1 MKKYYYIS
9 FTYLILGLIAG
20 VFYRELTRVSNFTG
34 ETVLRGVHTHIL
46 VLGFVFF
53 LVVLLLEKNL
63 ELSKLKSI
71 KAWVITYQVAF
82 VAVIAT
88 MVVRGVAEVKGFE
101 VAGLSHMAGVSH
113 TLLGIAL
120 IWFMVLLGKAIKIE
134 K

>member
-20 VFYRELTRVSNFTG
+20 VFYRELTRASNFTG

-53 LVVLLLEKNL
+53 LVVLLLEKNFG
-63 ELSKLKSI
+63 LSKLKSI
-71 KAWVITYQVAF
+71 KAWLITYQVGF

-88 MVVRGVAEVKGFE
+88 MVVRGVAEVKGFD

-120 IWFMVLLGKAIKIE
+120 IWFMVLLGKAIKIG

>member
-20 VFYRELTRVSNFTG
+20 VFYRELTRASNFTG

-53 LVVLLLEKNL
+53 LVVLLLEKNF

-71 KAWVITYQVAF
+71 KAWLITYQVAF

-88 MVVRGVAEVKGFE
+88 MVVRGVAEVKGFD

-120 IWFMVLLGKAIKIE
+120 IWFMVLLGKAIKVE

>member
-20 VFYRELTRVSNFTG
+20 VFYRELTRASNFTG

-53 LVVLLLEKNL
+53 LIVLLLEKNF

-71 KAWVITYQVAF
+71 KAWLITYQVAF

-88 MVVRGVAEVKGFE
+88 MVVRGIAEVKGFD

-120 IWFMVLLGKAIKIE
+120 IWFMVLLGKAIKVE

>member
-53 LVVLLLEKNL
+53 LVVLLLEKNW
-63 ELSKLKSI
+63 ELSKLKSV

>member
-20 VFYRELTRVSNFTG
+20 VFYRELTRASNFTG

-53 LVVLLLEKNL
+53 LIVLLLEKNF

-71 KAWVITYQVAF
+71 KAWLITYQVAF

-120 IWFMVLLGKAIKIE
+120 IWFMVLLGKAIKVE

>member
-20 VFYRELTRVSNFTG
+20 VFYRELTRASNFTG

-53 LVVLLLEKNL
+53 LIVLLLEKNF

-71 KAWVITYQVAF
+71 KAWLITYQVAF

-120 IWFMVLLGKAIKIE
+120 IWFMILLGKAIKVE

>member
-1 MKKYYYIS
+1 MKKCYYIS
-9 FTYLILGLIAG
+9 FIYLILGLIAG
-20 VFYRELTRVSNFTG
+20 VFYRELTRASNFTG

-53 LVVLLLEKNL
+53 LVVLLLEKNF

-71 KAWVITYQVAF
+71 KAWLITYQVAF

-88 MVVRGVAEVKGFE
+88 MVVRGVAEVKGFD

-120 IWFMVLLGKAIKIE
+120 IWFMVLLGKAIKVE

>member
-20 VFYRELTRVSNFTG
+20 VFYRELTRTSNFTG

-53 LVVLLLEKNL
+53 LIVLLLEKNF

-71 KAWVITYQVAF
+71 KAWLITYQVAF

-120 IWFMVLLGKAIKIE
+120 IWFMILLGKAIKVE

>member
-20 VFYRELTRVSNFTG
+20 VFYRELTRASNFTG

>member
-9 FTYLILGLIAG
+9 FTYLLLGLIAG

-71 KAWVITYQVAF
+71 KAWEITYQVAF

>member
-20 VFYRELTRVSNFTG
+20 VFYRELTRASNFTG

-53 LVVLLLEKNL
+53 LIVLLLEKNF

-71 KAWVITYQVAF
+71 KAWLITYQVAF

-88 MVVRGVAEVKGFE
+88 MVVRGIAEVKGFD

-120 IWFMVLLGKAIKIE
+120 IWFMILLGKAIKVE

>member
-82 VAVIAT
+82 VAMIAT

-120 IWFMVLLGKAIKIE
+120 VWFMVLLGKAIKIE